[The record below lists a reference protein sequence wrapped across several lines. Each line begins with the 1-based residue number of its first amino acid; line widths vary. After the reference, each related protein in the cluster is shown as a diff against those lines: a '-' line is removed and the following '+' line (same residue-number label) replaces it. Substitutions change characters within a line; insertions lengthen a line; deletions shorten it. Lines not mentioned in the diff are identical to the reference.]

1 MDDESSAVVGPWA
14 KPTLVGRL
22 VELRPFVE
30 DDYEPALEMLNDPVG
45 HDLTATTD
53 TFTREQ
59 AVGWY
64 STRNEQDGRLDLAIV
79 ERVTGQFAGE
89 VVLNEFEPD
98 RNTCSFRI
106 SLRGPDW
113 FGRGLGTEAT
123 ELIVAHGFDH
133 IGVDRI
139 ELEVLARN
147 PRARR
152 AYEKSG
158 FEMTAEVHEDGEDWV
173 HMAITRRPS
182 IVSE

>member
-1 MDDESSAVVGPWA
+1 VDDKPTAVTGLWA
-14 KPTLVGRL
+14 KPTLTGRL
-22 VELRPFVE
+22 VELRPFTE
-30 DDYEPALEMLNDPVG
+30 ADYEPAFEMLNDPVG
-45 HDLTATTD
+45 ADLTDTD
-53 TFTREQ
+53 ETFTMEQ
-59 AVGWY
+59 AVNWY
-64 STRNEQDGRLDLAIV
+64 STRNQQDGRIDLAII
-79 ERVTGQFAGE
+79 ERATGEFAGE
-89 VVLNEFEPD
+89 VVLNEYEPA

-106 SLRGPDW
+106 SLRGPGW

-133 IGVDRI
+133 VGLDRI

-158 FEMTAEVHEDGEDWV
+158 FEVTAEVHEDGEDWV